1 MPRYP
6 QTVLISCEV
15 PWDEQMQLLE
25 ETFRRE
31 IQHVLKSFNHLYIFG
46 TAGEGYAVDSAQFE
60 RIVRIFYEE
69 TRAADVHPMV
79 GVIGLSTPM
88 IVERISQA
96 YAVGFRVF
104 QISLPSWGTVTD
116 NEMMTFFEDVC
127 GQFDDCRFLHYNL
140 PRSGRVL
147 GGKEYKRLI
156 EAIPNLVATKT
167 TSGGLPG
174 AADLMFHAPE
184 LQHFMGEV
192 NFPHG
197 CMFGECSLLA
207 SSGPMA
213 PGQTWAFFEAGRTRD
228 IEQLFRWQHDFY
240 HMKHDV
246 LGPARGHAHMD
257 GAFDKLIKRLGGFE
271 EMPLR
276 LLSPYQGVSEEVF
289 QTCKQIYQ
297 TKYPAWASGNAIS

>member
-15 PWDEQMQLLE
+15 PWDGQMQLQE
-25 ETFRRE
+25 VTFRNE

-69 TRAADVHPMV
+69 TRAPDVHPMV
-79 GVIGLSTPM
+79 GIIGLSTP
-88 IVERISQA
+88 IVVERISVA
-96 YAVGFRVF
+96 YAIGFRVF

-116 NEMMTFFEDVC
+116 GEMMTFFKDVC
-127 GQFDDCRFLHYNL
+127 NRFADCQFLHYNL
-140 PRSGRVL
+140 PRTGRVL
-147 GGKEYKRLI
+147 SGKEYKPLI
-156 EAIPNLVATKT
+156 DAIPNLVATKT

-174 AADLMFHAPE
+174 AADLMFHAAE

-213 PGQTWAFFEAGRTRD
+213 PRQTWEFFEAGRTRN

-240 HMKHDV
+240 HMKQDV
-246 LGPARGHAHMD
+246 MGPARAHAHMD

-276 LLSPYQGVSEEVF
+276 LLSPYQGLSEEVF
-289 QTCKQIYQ
+289 QACKQIYQ
-297 TKYPAWASGNAIS
+297 TKYPDWAPAKAIS